1 MTVNA
6 PLPAMPPR
14 THALVKSVLGAAV
27 AAMIVLGTSA
37 CAPEPG
43 EAAGSIDKETQ
54 TTSPET
60 EWGGQD
66 QPEEELQTT
75 LPESFPTDVFVLPEG
90 ITIYNAGERGTG
102 QWFLVL
108 RAADS
113 AAATAL
119 WDSIVTTNSFAVSDE
134 VETTEGGISATLN
147 SAALNVQAL
156 TIPQEDGSVLV
167 NYELVRMA

>member
-1 MTVNA
+1 MSH
-6 PLPAMPPR
+6 R
-14 THALVKSVLGAAV
+14 KQGLVRSSLGLLVAAV
-27 AAMIVLGTSA
+27 LVFGVAA

-60 EWGGQD
+60 QWGGQD

-75 LPESFPTDVFVLPEG
+75 LPASFPSDAFALPEG
-90 ITIYNAGERGTG
+90 VTIYNAGERGTG

-108 RAADS
+108 RTADA

-119 WDSIVTTNSFAVSDE
+119 WDSVVAANTFTVSDE
-134 VETTEGGISATLN
+134 VETTEGGVSATLN
-147 SAALNVQAL
+147 SAMLTAQAL

-167 NYELVRMA
+167 NYDIARMM